1 MNLQMIFIYP
11 ISAPSPTTPHPHS
24 FMTTYTAS
32 FAADAATP
40 SVHVVPHANV
50 PDGVDALWLVG
61 FALLSALTTEGIIDM
76 YTYTRRLSLSG
87 SMALRKRW
95 VD

>member
-1 MNLQMIFIYP
+1 MYLFNICP
-11 ISAPSPTTPHPHS
+11 ITNDTHLHS

-32 FAADAATP
+32 FAADTATP

-50 PDGVDALWLVG
+50 PDGVDALWLVA

-76 YTYTRRLSLSG
+76 YI
-87 SMALRKRW
+87 
-95 VD
+95 